1 MLWCSVLWVSCGISN
16 YTGISNIARDIHLC
30 LRLHFLLLLLLQ
42 FWVFAYGAGMGGG
55 IMSTVLAEHVG
66 RALVQHLADGS
77 P

>member
-1 MLWCSVLWVSCGISN
+1 MSCGISN

-30 LRLHFLLLLLLQ
+30 LRLHFLLLFLLK
-42 FWVFAYGAGMGGG
+42 FWVSAYDAGMGQGG